1 MWATLQIVF
10 VLLGIVLAFVGNQ
23 FAQPILLHAGIGF
36 FGLAMMAMGWQGILT
51 QHMVLRS
58 RRGGYRGTFTGVPAI
73 FQGVQFNFLGL
84 FFIGVAFMMSFDS
97 GEQIAQQI
105 ARRPGLLL
113 VLVGGLCLL
122 QAGIRLLSSQEA
134 RQTAGAMAFLDL
146 FVARLLPGIILL
158 VVGLVL
164 SLLGLFEALAPSRF
178 DELGGRLLEQ
188 FYGLN

>member
-1 MWATLQIVF
+1 MWATLQLVF
-10 VLLGIVLAFVGNQ
+10 VLLGIILAFIGNQ
-23 FAQPILLHAGIGF
+23 FSLPMFLHAGIGC

-58 RRGGYRGTFTGVPAI
+58 RRGGYRGTFTGIPAI
-73 FQGVQFNFLGL
+73 FQGIQFNFLGL
-84 FFIGVAFMMSFDS
+84 FFIAAAFMMSFDN

-122 QAGIRLLSSQEA
+122 QAGIRLWGLQDA
-134 RQTAGAMAFLDL
+134 RQTAGAMAILDL
-146 FVARLLPGIILL
+146 FVAHLLPGVILV

-164 SLLGLFEALAPSRF
+164 SLLGVFEAIAPARF

-188 FYGLN
+188 LYGVN